1 MHIARNMPINNSY
14 FNNGSANLHVNNK
27 KFELN
32 SGVINQSNNNSD
44 NENTLK
50 TYKICI
56 KTDEMLYSG
65 GNGTGLSFYIKY
77 TENFSEDNPVVVAKG
92 IDEAG
97 AEFERIIN
105 INEINPYNATIVEMK
120 ALEAY
125 LKLNNGDFSSLPLS
139 MHKMGLNE
147 RGNFIEGFRDSINE
161 QNILGQIQNVKFYLD
176 NMHEYQMFY
185 DSLKDK
191 KVLF

>member
-1 MHIARNMPINNSY
+1 MHIKRNMPINNLY
-14 FNNGSANLHVNNK
+14 FNNRSANIQVDNK
-27 KFELN
+27 KFDLN
-32 SGVINQSNNNSD
+32 SGIFNQSINSS
-44 NENTLK
+44 NIK
-50 TYKICI
+50 TYKVCI

-77 TENFSEDNPVVVAKG
+77 AENSSEDNPVVVAKG

-97 AEFERIIN
+97 EEFERIIN
-105 INEINPYNATIVEMK
+105 INEINPYDATIVEMK
-120 ALEAY
+120 ILEAY
-125 LKLNNGDFSSLPLS
+125 LELNKGDFSSLPLS

-147 RGNFIEGFRDSINE
+147 RGNFIEGFRNSINE
-161 QNILGQIQNVKFYLD
+161 QNILGQIQNAKFYLD

-185 DSLKDK
+185 DSLRDK